1 MTDIKA
7 YLKQYDGPALTLM
20 EVCGTH
26 TAAISR
32 SGIPSMLSPQIR
44 LISGPGCPVCVTV
57 TAYIDRL
64 IELSLQPGHAVV
76 SFGDML
82 RVRGS
87 RESLL
92 DARARGGRVA
102 MVYSPMDVFAL
113 AKKAP
118 DICHV
123 FAAVGFET
131 TTPVYALLLQECI
144 RRNVQNVKL
153 LTALKTMPPVIDWL
167 CAARSGKID
176 GFLAPGHVSV
186 ITGSKIFVPLAQ
198 KYHLPFVVGGFEGEE
213 ILAALYALVKLRGRG
228 EVRNFYPQCVTG
240 EGNRQAQALVSTYFE
255 PAAASWRGIGTIEGS
270 GLQLRAEYTQYDAGS
285 RGLNEDREFNRQ
297 CRCRDVLVGA
307 IAPNECPLF
316 GSACTPDSPC
326 GACMVSTEG
335 SCFHYF
341 QNRRGMR

>member
-7 YLKQYDGPALTLM
+7 FLKHYDGPALSLM

-26 TAAISR
+26 TASISR
-32 SGIPSMLSPQIR
+32 CGIPSMLSPQIH

-64 IELSLQPGHAVV
+64 IALSLEPGCTVV

-87 RESLL
+87 RENLQ
-92 DARARGGRVA
+92 DARARGGHVT
-102 MVYSPMDVFAL
+102 MVYSPMDVLPL
-113 AKKAP
+113 AVQHP
-118 DICHV
+118 GTCYI

-144 RRNVQNVKL
+144 QRNIQNVKL

-167 CAARSGKID
+167 CTTRSGKID

-186 ITGSKIFVPLAQ
+186 ITGSRIFEPLAQ
-198 KYHLPFVVGGFEGEE
+198 RYGLPFAVSGFEGDE
-213 ILAALYALVKLRGRG
+213 ILSALYTLVKLRGQG
-228 EVRNFYPQCVTG
+228 KVYNLYPQCVTHD
-240 EGNRQAQALVSTYFE
+240 GNEQAQKLVNTYFE
-255 PAAASWRGIGTIEGS
+255 PVAASWRGIGSIPHS
-270 GLQLRAEYTQYDAGS
+270 GLQLRREYAQYDAGS
-285 RGLNEDREFNRQ
+285 SGLTADHEANRQ
-297 CRCRDVLVGA
+297 CRCKDVLVGA
-307 IAPNECPLF
+307 IAPHQCPLF
-316 GSACTPDSPC
+316 GSVCTPDTPC

-341 QNRRGMR
+341 QNRRGMS